1 VRPRSWLIFFSSL
14 PSRPVRNRVK
24 AWRRLVKAG
33 AVQFKEAVY
42 LLPDSP
48 AHEEFFLRLAGE
60 ITAVGGA
67 AGYVRAGGVE
77 TVPEEDLVALFEQR
91 TASNCRHLAESLEL
105 LEAKIEAARQQRVA
119 GAKEL
124 RRLIARTARDWEEV
138 RKTDFFDS
146 AAARDL
152 GDRVER
158 AQAALEAIAG
168 AAVPPRSAELGR
180 TPAPRRATGDQPH
193 PGVESGAIDKR
204 AARPENWP

>member
-1 VRPRSWLIFFSSL
+1 MRAVRPLSWLIFFSSL

-33 AVQFKEAVY
+33 AVQFKGAVY

-67 AGYVRAGGVE
+67 AAYVRAVGVE
-77 TVPEEDLVALFEQR
+77 TVPEEDLLALFEQR
-91 TASNCRHLAESLEL
+91 TASNCRHLAEALEV
-105 LEAKIEAARQQRVA
+105 LEAKIEAARQQGAA
-119 GAKEL
+119 GATQL

-152 GDRVER
+152 GDRVGR
-158 AQAALEAIAG
+158 AQAALQAIAG
-168 AAVPPRSAELGR
+168 AAVPRRNAEVDR
-180 TPAPRRATGDQPH
+180 TPDPRRATGDQPN
-193 PGVESGAIDKR
+193 PGVESGSH
-204 AARPENWP
+204 